1 MKQIWSLAR
10 HTFQEAVRDRVLY
23 SIVIFAVLV
32 VFASLAAEQVT
43 IGDQDKVV
51 RSFAQG
57 AIDIFSAIVAM
68 FLGVSLVY
76 KELEQ
81 RTVYTILSK
90 PLPRY
95 RFVLG
100 KYLGVV
106 LTLTVQLALMAA
118 VYTGLMVATQGFP
131 PPVVFVSFGLL
142 LLSLMLLT
150 AWSTLFSC
158 YSGPTTASFFTLSIF
173 TIGHLADDIWLF
185 GSQADSEAVRSV
197 SRALYWVLPNFE
209 VFSVRAQ
216 AVHGVD
222 VGLQQVLGAVVYGLG
237 YTAAVLGAAVLVFQD
252 RDVK

>member
-1 MKQIWSLAR
+1 MRQIWSLAR

-197 SRALYWVLPNFE
+197 ARALYWALPNF
-209 VFSVRAQ
+209 
-216 AVHGVD
+216 
-222 VGLQQVLGAVVYGLG
+222 
-237 YTAAVLGAAVLVFQD
+237 
-252 RDVK
+252 